1 MYSQWSRNS
10 SLVRGLT
17 DQSSEGG
24 EEAAC
29 LREDILGEDRDPGQ
43 SMPGSWEDGD
53 GVGGKDKEAGA
64 ETIGHADS
72 WMKRLFRVAT

>member
-1 MYSQWSRNS
+1 MYSWWSRNS

-17 DQSSEGG
+17 DQSPEGG

-29 LREDILGEDRDPGQ
+29 LREDIPGEDRGPGH
-43 SMPGSWEDGD
+43 STPGSWEDGD
-53 GVGGKDKEAGA
+53 GVGGEDKEAGA